1 MPIVRLRPP
10 LRELAEGRR
19 EVTVEGGT
27 VVDVLRELERS
38 HPKLGGWILDD
49 RGQVRQHVAVFLE
62 GERVDGDAR
71 VTTEDRL
78 EVIGAVSGGAA
89 TELLV
94 GTRKG
99 LFVLRG
105 EREGEMD
112 VVARAFPG
120 SSVEFAIRDPRT
132 GRYFASVTHG
142 QFGPR
147 VYLAD
152 DPTGAWDQA
161 EGPRFPEDTDT
172 TLVRTWVITPGERDG
187 VLYAGVDPAAL
198 FESRDDGMTWELN
211 RGLWDQ
217 PSRPDWG
224 PGAGGLCLHSICPWP
239 GEPDRLAVGISSVG
253 VWVTEDGGAS
263 WEIGNAG
270 IVPRYLPEEARAT
283 EPLARCVHNMHRSP
297 TRPERLFMQFHGGV
311 YRSDDAARSWT
322 SIAQGLPSDFGFP
335 MVVDP
340 NDPDCRVRDPAQLRS
355 RPRLGRGSPPGV
367 RDARRRLELDRPH
380 RGTPAG
386 RHLPH
391 DPAPG
396 VRPRRSDAARPVVR
410 RDVGSSCSGH
420 RMPGRRGAWWLAISH
435 PCSRSAPPE
444 AFAGSSPRGRPGTAP
459 SGSGG
464 SSVVLFVL
472 VVGGRPRSRPPSRSP
487 PAPSAPWPSS
497 ATVTTVPSGGSQS
510 HSPGTW
516 ASRSRPAPRWAASCA
531 GRRGRHTV
539 RTSIASPTT
548 SSTRSASQ
556 VSTSGWVNGRRRLVC
571 SN

>member
-19 EVTVEGGT
+19 EVIVEGGT

-49 RGQVRQHVAVFLE
+49 RGRVRQHVAVFLG
-62 GERVDGDAR
+62 GERVDGDAH
-71 VTTEDRL
+71 VATEDRL

-105 EREGEMD
+105 DREGEMD
-112 VVARAFPG
+112 VVSRAFPG

-187 VLYAGVDPAAL
+187 ALYAGVDPAAL
-198 FESRDDGMTWELN
+198 FESRDHGMTWELN

-263 WEIGNAG
+263 WGIGNAG
-270 IVPRYLPEEARAT
+270 IVPRYLPEETRAT

-297 TRPERLFMQFHGGV
+297 TQPERLFMQFHGGV

-340 NDPDCRVRDPAQLRS
+340 NDPDAAYVIPLNSDLDRVSAQGRLR
-355 RPRLGRGSPPGV
+355 V
-367 RDARRRLELDRPH
+367 FETRDAGASWTGHTEGLPQDDTYLTVLRQAFARDDATPLGLWFGATSGELY
-380 RGTPAG
+380 GS
-386 RHLPH
+386 
-391 DPAPG
+391 
-396 VRPRRSDAARPVVR
+396 SDAGATWRVVARGLAPVLSVR
-410 RDVGSSCSGH
+410 AV
-420 RMPGRRGAWWLAISH
+420 
-435 PCSRSAPPE
+435 
-444 AFAGSSPRGRPGTAP
+444 
-459 SGSGG
+459 
-464 SSVVLFVL
+464 
-472 VVGGRPRSRPPSRSP
+472 
-487 PAPSAPWPSS
+487 
-497 ATVTTVPSGGSQS
+497 
-510 HSPGTW
+510 
-516 ASRSRPAPRWAASCA
+516 
-531 GRRGRHTV
+531 
-539 RTSIASPTT
+539 
-548 SSTRSASQ
+548 
-556 VSTSGWVNGRRRLVC
+556 
-571 SN
+571 